1 MRKKGEELLLF
12 LFTASVY
19 CFICFYLPYKYPEL
33 PKSLSVSV
41 EAVIPS
47 GVSARGAAEIIAK
60 AGAVDDT
67 GELARAMAEIGIDRR
82 LKPGLYSLY
91 KSTPAGVARQ
101 LARAK
106 PTANRVTLIPGFRYK
121 RVAALF
127 GSSAEGESYLNA
139 AMEDAENFPPAVR
152 EWLPRKKEE
161 RLIFLLPETYFLAP
175 GPQAAAEFVRRASAL
190 WYERV
195 GASIAPGT
203 TPGEVMKSGILAS
216 LVEGE
221 AKAAD
226 ERPVLAGIFLK
237 RLEKNMRLQS
247 CATVIYAW
255 DERNIKK
262 SRLSYRD
269 LEIDS
274 PYNTYISGGLPP
286 GPICV
291 PSEDS
296 WKSAL
301 SPKESD
307 YLFFF
312 AGGDGRHIFSK
323 SYEEHLAKQ
332 RKLGL

>member
-12 LFTASVY
+12 LFTVFVY
-19 CFICFYLPYKYPEL
+19 CFVCFYLPYKYPDL
-33 PKSLSVSV
+33 PKSLSASF
-41 EAVIPS
+41 EAVIPG
-47 GVSARGAAEIIAK
+47 GVSAREAAEIIRK
-60 AGAVDDT
+60 AGAVDDAKAL
-67 GELARAMAEIGIDRR
+67 GRAMADIGIDRR

-101 LARAK
+101 LAKAK
-106 PTANRVTLIPGFRYK
+106 PIADRMTLIPGFRYR

-127 GSSAEGESYLNA
+127 GAAAGAKPHFDA
-139 AMEDAENFPPAVR
+139 AMENADNFPAEVR
-152 EWLPRKKEE
+152 AWLPSRKEE
-161 RLIFLLPETYFLAP
+161 RIVFLLPETYFIAP
-175 GPQAAAEFVRRASAL
+175 GPQAAAEFVKSASSL
-190 WYERV
+190 WYDRI
-195 GASIAPGT
+195 GSKIAADAAP
-203 TPGEVMKSGILAS
+203 ESVMKSGILAS

-226 ERPVLAGIFLK
+226 ERPILAGIFLK

-255 DERNIKK
+255 DELNIRK

-269 LEIDS
+269 LEINS
-274 PYNTYISGGLPP
+274 PYNTYLVGGLPP
-286 GPICV
+286 GPICA
-291 PSEDS
+291 PSESS

-301 SPKESD
+301 EPEESD

-312 AGGDGRHIFSK
+312 ADREGRHVFSK

-332 RKLGL
+332 RRLGL

>member
-41 EAVIPS
+41 EVVIPG

-60 AGAVDDT
+60 AGAVDDA

-121 RVAALF
+121 QVTALF

-269 LEIDS
+269 LKIDS